1 MELINNFS
9 EIFLSVWNKGILGVD
24 IFQILIGIGIF
35 LLFLVFRGLIS
46 KLVIKKLEIISKR
59 TTNKLDDTFVQSLV
73 GPARF
78 LPIVL
83 GFFIASYYM
92 TFSMEGREVV
102 DTINRTLITILI
114 FWVIHQ
120 IIEPVSYILSGLDKL
135 LTRELIGWI
144 IKSLKILIFILGLA
158 AVLEL
163 WGIKIGPIIAGLGL
177 FGVAVALGAQDLFKN
192 LISGILVLVEKRFKI
207 GDWIAVEG
215 IIEGVVEKIGFRST
229 TIRKFDKSLAI
240 IPNFQFA
247 ENAVVNVSETSNWLI
262 SWIITLQYDTTVD
275 QLKKIRDEIENH
287 INLSE
292 DYNTSIGVAVR
303 VDKFSDSSIDM
314 YVRCFTKT
322 GSWNNWLDVKERLAI
337 AIKEISQEYYYN
349 VFGIT
354 LTFCIINV
362 LILKIISLIGLL
374 KINFNIIFSLTNPFY
389 FLKIYSPLN
398 NEFSFELIYEMIFLF
413 FNQFNFNIIYSFLL
427 LTTFLLALKNIFF
440 KSQNEN
446 YKNYLYIVLFSL
458 IVFFLISMNNFRYN
472 VSYNIYIL
480 PFLFLSIGILLNT
493 FKKKF
498 YSIMLISLLIINF
511 TLNIE
516 NYKKYIYK
524 PSNLDFVCTNKS
536 TRDFYYH
543 WARNFDEDFFKKICL
558 NSNLLFK

>member
-1 MELINNFS
+1 MEPFNNFADL
-9 EIFLSVWNKGILGVD
+9 FLSVWSKGIYGID

-35 LLFLVFRGLIS
+35 FIFLIFRG
-46 KLVIKKLEIISKR
+46 IISKVIIKRLRAIAKR
-59 TTNKLDDTFVQSLV
+59 TSNKLDDAFVNAME

-92 TFSMEGREVV
+92 SFGEDGRAVV

-114 FWVIHQ
+114 FWAIHQ
-120 IIEPVSYILSGLDKL
+120 IVEPISYILSGLDKM

-207 GDWIAVEG
+207 GDWISVEG
-215 IIEGVVEKIGFRST
+215 IIEGIVEKIGFRST

-275 QLKKIRDEIENH
+275 QLKTVRNEIENY
-287 INLSE
+287 INKSD
-292 DYNTSIGVAVR
+292 DYNVSIGVAVR
-303 VDKFSDSSIDM
+303 IDKFSDSSIDM

-322 GSWNNWLDVKERLAI
+322 DSWNEWLSVKERLAI
-337 AIKEISQEYYYN
+337 EIKQIVEKNKASFAFPSQ
-349 VFGIT
+349 
-354 LTFCIINV
+354 
-362 LILKIISLIGLL
+362 S
-374 KINFNIIFSLTNPFY
+374 
-389 FLKIYSPLN
+389 
-398 NEFSFELIYEMIFLF
+398 
-413 FNQFNFNIIYSFLL
+413 
-427 LTTFLLALKNIFF
+427 
-440 KSQNEN
+440 
-446 YKNYLYIVLFSL
+446 
-458 IVFFLISMNNFRYN
+458 
-472 VSYNIYIL
+472 IYIE
-480 PFLFLSIGILLNT
+480 
-493 FKKKF
+493 KK
-498 YSIMLISLLIINF
+498 
-511 TLNIE
+511 
-516 NYKKYIYK
+516 
-524 PSNLDFVCTNKS
+524 
-536 TRDFYYH
+536 
-543 WARNFDEDFFKKICL
+543 
-558 NSNLLFK
+558 